1 MPALMALLFVII
13 VTASAFEADLDALVL
28 RLTGFALFAMLAYAV
43 RTRLKM
49 MSFYVRLIDAFAA
62 LFAVTVLWSV
72 VEYMHLFN
80 TPSAASSMAVIVI
93 LGLLNLAVAIVLIG
107 GLLYLEKDR
116 IATIFAKAGQLADS
130 LKIGVPALVAGI
142 IVSAIVAYQFYGA
155 GQADYQKLLTMF
167 ALLAVFSVAAGVAGE
182 AWFRGLFL
190 SRLLS
195 IAGKGP
201 AMIIQAVIFAFFQ
214 AGMYYLLTSSQEYA
228 GAVLVVSAITGLALA
243 YLTIKNNSLITALLA
258 SIGLNMVVALPLFAV
273 LLGA

>member
-1 MPALMALLFVII
+1 MPALMALLFVIL

-72 VEYMHLFN
+72 VEYMHLYN
-80 TPSAASSMAVIVI
+80 TPSPAPSIVII

-116 IATIFAKAGQLADS
+116 IATIFARVGQLATG

-142 IVSAIVAYQFYGA
+142 IVSAIVAYLFYGA
-155 GQADYQKLLTMF
+155 GQADFQKLITMF
-167 ALLAVFSVAAGVAGE
+167 ALLAVFSAAAGVAGE

-190 SRLLS
+190 SRLLP

-201 AMIIQAVIFAFFQ
+201 AFIIQAVVFAFFQ

-228 GAVLVVSAITGLALA
+228 GVVLIVSAIAGLALA
-243 YLTIKNNSLITALLA
+243 YLTVKSNSLITALLA
-258 SIGLNMVVALPLFAV
+258 SVGLNMVVALPLFAV